1 MLFNFV
7 SKEMMFIY
15 LGIKSDLIKS
25 MLYTIYIYIYI
36 LIQNANIHSPLVTDL
51 SGVESNNTKKLN

>member
-51 SGVESNNTKKLN
+51 SGVEPNNTKKLN